1 MSIFIYIFFFMQA
14 QFYTCLELGVCA
26 HDLLLM
32 PWCFGIVIATLQ
44 GPQVLEANFCRLTL
58 KPFRT
63 AFKPFGCTSWL
74 LALSGLW
81 LLSEDVVWKV
91 LPCLESLFVKETDKK
106 KLFTMLPWN
115 GCTVQAKASMI
126 MVSLVGTATNQLAHF
141 VSHVFFFSSV
151 LQTFVAW

>member
-1 MSIFIYIFFFMQA
+1 MQA

-106 KLFTMLPWN
+106 KIVYHAAMEWLHCPGKGINDN
-115 GCTVQAKASMI
+115 GVSCRNSNKSACTFCFSC
-126 MVSLVGTATNQLAHF
+126 
-141 VSHVFFFSSV
+141 FFFLLCTPNFCCV
-151 LQTFVAW
+151 VVV